1 MRRSPFASIL
11 AAALAAT
18 AACSSESA
26 MDPADAAPSRAFGIW
41 HPSATESCTQE
52 QHDAYAVVGQDGK
65 RYPTWH
71 PPTGPGGCS
80 FGHEHGRDP
89 HGSKLYDDA
98 GGLPFGLANEAL
110 AISDPANPRDEDH
123 VGHKVEW
130 ENDMDLQFGG
140 AGSVLFTGKCDV
152 LTKLH
157 QGTHSKDAFTN
168 NLHELVY
175 HIKCSDGTEMH
186 VTMMTAIGTPGE
198 FVRSCDH
205 SIHITAGTP
214 TPANSPD
221 GGGFRAIPDRTC
233 VDQLVL
239 VPPGQQSNYSSL
251 HETWETSNS
260 VRRADGHTLAFFNPY
275 FQVRL
280 PSRFYDPALAP
291 VVGRP
296 IAVCYE
302 VTPEGERASG
312 GACDAS
318 TSGGQVTGLTFDSVG
333 SAFNGA
339 GHFVDVNANQLSN
352 SGGPEVWYTDAFG
365 RNGQTE
371 PFAGSIRQRLA
382 KMDNNVGVDA
392 GGPVIGNNR
401 NYAGPGVHAPN

>member
-1 MRRSPFASIL
+1 MRRSFIALLFGLAL
-11 AAALAAT
+11 AAAAG
-18 AACSSESA
+18 CSSESA
-26 MDPADAAPSRAFGIW
+26 MDPADAPPSRAFGIW

-52 QHDAYAVVGQDGK
+52 QHDAYAVVGPDGK

-71 PPTGPGGCS
+71 PTTGPGGCS

-89 HGSKLYDDA
+89 RGSKLYDDVH
-98 GGLPFGLANEAL
+98 GLPFGVANEAL

-205 SIHITAGTP
+205 SVHVTAGTP

-221 GGGFRAIPDRTC
+221 GGGFRAIPDRAC
-233 VDQLVL
+233 VEQFLL
-239 VPPGQQSNYSSL
+239 VPAGQQSNYSAL

-280 PSRFYDPALAP
+280 PSRFFDPALAP
-291 VVGRP
+291 AVGRP

-302 VTPEGERASG
+302 VTTDGRQVSG

-318 TSGGQVTGLTFDSVG
+318 TSNGQVTGLTFDSTG
-333 SAFNGA
+333 STFNGA

-352 SGGPEVWYTDAFG
+352 EGGPEVWYTDAFG

-371 PFAGSIRQRLA
+371 PFEGSIRQRFA
-382 KMDNNVGVDA
+382 RMDSNVGVDA